1 MKKWVSL
8 LKEHSEFS
16 LGTKT
21 KWELVRYIA
30 KLEKNINRAIK
41 LLDKA
46 SGSEV
51 GKAIQILRGVK

>member
-1 MKKWVSL
+1 M